1 MPIDSHEGSVDLVKE
16 YHMKRTVQMT
26 PYDFLAEFT
35 DWQKEV
41 IENYNGTLLYR
52 LTTIKE
58 EKTYTTVCTASGH
71 TREEL
76 VSKNSKIPSFKQDSR
91 QNSSDY

>member
-1 MPIDSHEGSVDLVKE
+1 
-16 YHMKRTVQMT
+16 MKRIIQLT

-58 EKTYTTVCTASGH
+58 EKKYSTVCTASGN

-76 VSKNSKIPSFKQDSR
+76 VSKKSRIPSFEQNSR
-91 QNSSDY
+91 QNSSE